1 MGEEG
6 TKEEPGIKAGMK
18 NGYRAAGGHK
28 TGTGR
33 RGSFAKGKKTGLGGA
48 WPCPWY
54 PLLSCPLSPM
64 SGWSSYLRM
73 VLLALKPLLTSCW
86 PPIHHLEAFSSAMR
100 GESYGGHHHEMER
113 PEETRMLVGLWL
125 QE

>member
-1 MGEEG
+1 M
-6 TKEEPGIKAGMK
+6 PLVSSA
-18 NGYRAAGGHK
+18 
-28 TGTGR
+28 
-33 RGSFAKGKKTGLGGA
+33 
-48 WPCPWY
+48 
-54 PLLSCPLSPM
+54 LLSSVSYVWL
-64 SGWSSYLRM
+64 SSYLRM